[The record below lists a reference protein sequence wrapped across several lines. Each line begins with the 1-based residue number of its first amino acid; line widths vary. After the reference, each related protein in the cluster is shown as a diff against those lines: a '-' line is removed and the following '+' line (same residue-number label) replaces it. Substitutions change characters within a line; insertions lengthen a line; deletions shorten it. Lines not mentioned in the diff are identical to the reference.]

1 MLSAILAGFF
11 GLLIGSF
18 LNVCVY
24 RLPRDLSVVRPRSFC
39 PECGKGIAWYDNIPV
54 LSYLILR
61 GRCRAC
67 RAAIPVR
74 YPLVELLTG
83 VAFFTAFWMYGPGV
97 EGVKICAFAAI
108 LIELIFSDLET
119 RILPNEFTLG
129 GVAVGIAFSW
139 FVPIPG
145 GIVQLF
151 LPRAMSPN
159 LASTVE
165 AIAGALLAGG
175 ALWLVARIYHAVRH
189 REGLGEGDIRMV
201 AMMGAFLG
209 VEGVLLALIVGSL
222 LGSVVGLAYILLTSK
237 DAGSYELPFGT
248 FLGVGA
254 LVLGLFGGSILS
266 WYAHF

>member
-1 MLSAILAGFF
+1 
-11 GLLIGSF
+11 
-18 LNVCVY
+18 
-24 RLPRDLSVVRPRSFC
+24 
-39 PECGKGIAWYDNIPV
+39 
-54 LSYLILR
+54 
-61 GRCRAC
+61 
-67 RAAIPVR
+67 
-74 YPLVELLTG
+74 
-83 VAFFTAFWMYGPGV
+83 
-97 EGVKICAFAAI
+97 
-108 LIELIFSDLET
+108 
-119 RILPNEFTLG
+119 
-129 GVAVGIAFSW
+129 
-139 FVPIPG
+139 
-145 GIVQLF
+145 
-151 LPRAMSPN
+151 MSPN
-159 LASTVE
+159 LASTAE

-189 REGLGEGDIRMV
+189 REGLGGGDIRMV